1 MQRDRETEGKIMAKK
16 MTFEDAAGRLEEI
29 VRRLEEGK
37 VPLEESIKLYEEGMK
52 LGAMCR
58 RILDEA
64 EQRIQ
69 KLSAEIEDETD
80 G

>member
-1 MQRDRETEGKIMAKK
+1 MS
-16 MTFEDAAGRLEEI
+16 FEDSMSRLEDI

-52 LGAMCR
+52 IGNRCR
-58 RILDEA
+58 RMLEEA

-69 KLSAEIEDETD
+69 HLSVEQQAEGGEGGE
-80 G
+80 